1 MSVKRRDSRNRILQ
15 NGESQKPDGRYVYKC
30 VGPDGKPHFLYA
42 WKLVPTDKTP
52 TGKRDDLSL
61 REKIQQ
67 VQKDLLDG
75 IDTKGGN
82 MTVLELVDRYLRTKR
97 GLNQNTD
104 ANYKTVWNILVK
116 EAFSAN
122 PINKIKKSDAKLF
135 LIKLQKED
143 GRSYST
149 IQNIRGVLRPAFQMA
164 EDDDLIRH
172 NPFSFQLVEV
182 IINDTITREAISRDE
197 QRRFLAFIKEDK
209 HFSQYYDGIYILFHT
224 GMRISEFCGL
234 TISDLDMKNKTIR
247 IDHQIQ
253 RMRDGTKYIET
264 PKTNAGNRVIPMTED
279 VFQCFKRVLEN
290 RNPPKKEPVIDGYS
304 GFLFFDKEQQPM
316 VAMHWEHYFQ
326 HILAKYNKIYKAELP
341 KITPHVC
348 RHTYCTNMAKSGMN
362 PKTLQYLMGHS
373 SISITMDTYTHLKL
387 EDAEQEVER
396 ITQKIA
402 ATEAT
407 QQAKQGF
414 LRVV

>member
-1 MSVKRRDSRNRILQ
+1 M
-15 NGESQKPDGRYVYKC
+15 
-30 VGPDGKPHFLYA
+30 
-42 WKLVPTDKTP
+42 
-52 TGKRDDLSL
+52 
-61 REKIQQ
+61 
-67 VQKDLLDG
+67 
-75 IDTKGGN
+75 
-82 MTVLELVDRYLRTKR
+82 
-97 GLNQNTD
+97 
-104 ANYKTVWNILVK
+104 
-116 EAFSAN
+116 
-122 PINKIKKSDAKLF
+122 
-135 LIKLQKED
+135 
-143 GRSYST
+143 
-149 IQNIRGVLRPAFQMA
+149 
-164 EDDDLIRH
+164 
-172 NPFSFQLVEV
+172 
-182 IINDTITREAISRDE
+182 
-197 QRRFLAFIKEDK
+197 
-209 HFSQYYDGIYILFHT
+209 
-224 GMRISEFCGL
+224 
-234 TISDLDMKNKTIR
+234 TISNLDMKNKTIR

-304 GFLFFDKEQQPM
+304 GFLFFDKDQQPM

-387 EDAEQEVER
+387 EDAEQEIER